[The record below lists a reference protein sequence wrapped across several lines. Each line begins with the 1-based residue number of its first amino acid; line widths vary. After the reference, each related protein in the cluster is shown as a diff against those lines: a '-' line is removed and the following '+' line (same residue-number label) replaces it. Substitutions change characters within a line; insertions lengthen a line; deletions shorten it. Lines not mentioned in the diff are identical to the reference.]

1 VTDLAHAY
9 VQARRTLAA
18 SRQFGRAGTVTSFDE
33 LGIYRLL
40 FQVPD
45 AGELRGFAD
54 QILGSLLTYDR
65 RHDADLVRT
74 LGAYLRHHGSLQSAA
89 RELVVHVN
97 TVSYRLQRI
106 AEISGLN
113 LDDAEDRLTAQVALK
128 ILEGLETEP

>member
-1 VTDLAHAY
+1 MLTN
-9 VQARRTLAA
+9 
-18 SRQFGRAGTVTSFDE
+18 FEE

-45 AGELRGFAD
+45 AGELRSFAE
-54 QILGSLLTYDR
+54 QVLGSLLAYDR
-65 RHDADLVRT
+65 RHEADLVRT

-106 AEISGLN
+106 EEIAGLK
-113 LDDAEDRLTAQVALK
+113 LGDAEDRLTAQVALK
-128 ILEGLETEP
+128 ILAGLEPA